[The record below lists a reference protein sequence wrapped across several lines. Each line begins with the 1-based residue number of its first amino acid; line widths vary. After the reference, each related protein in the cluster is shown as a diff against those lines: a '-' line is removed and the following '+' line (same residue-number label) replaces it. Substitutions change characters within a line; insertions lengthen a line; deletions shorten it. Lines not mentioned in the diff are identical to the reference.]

1 MVIAGE
7 GIFHDNKR
15 WLSRARATPSRFS
28 GWNHSAN
35 AAPSITIRLNMLATL
50 LFKHPIHLDILT
62 SAASD
67 HSIRLETLAP
77 HPPNYPFNLGIL
89 TNVAYKHSIRLNML
103 ATPLFKHSIRLN
115 ILTNAAPDYPI
126 LLNMPTTHPPN
137 HPIRFG
143 VLAMGEKLPQRG
155 YTLDSPGLP
164 TIGGYPG

>member
-7 GIFHDNKR
+7 GIFRDNEHK
-15 WLSRARATPSRFS
+15 LSRARVTPSRFS

-35 AAPSITIRLNMLATL
+35 AAPNITIRLNMLANPL
-50 LFKHPIHLDILT
+50 SKYSIHLDILT

-89 TNVAYKHSIRLNML
+89 TNASSDHSLRLNVL
-103 ATPLFKHSIRLN
+103 E
-115 ILTNAAPDYPI
+115 
-126 LLNMPTTHPPN
+126 THPPN

-143 VLAMGEKLPQRG
+143 VLAMDEKQPQRG
-155 YTLDSPGLP
+155 YTFDSPGLP